1 MGVAA
6 LPPSSN
12 WRKRMNASEHVLWE
26 RLEPEPEDAAVKV
39 KAIKVSIVVDI
50 IALVMVSYGLF
61 ILPEGESLGA
71 LRYLFLVILAIMAM
85 FQIMF
90 MSYSFSPITKPLLVY
105 SDGLVPPQSVLGRFR
120 GVPEFLPRE
129 QIESLELVIFRFSKE
144 GTTRSA
150 EMMKANPRMKLRG
163 NLRNGKKIS
172 LAERRPEAIRGVSE
186 RMGSSWGVQIKEL
199 FIDV

>member
-1 MGVAA
+1 
-6 LPPSSN
+6 
-12 WRKRMNASEHVLWE
+12 
-26 RLEPEPEDAAVKV
+26 
-39 KAIKVSIVVDI
+39 
-50 IALVMVSYGLF
+50 
-61 ILPEGESLGA
+61 
-71 LRYLFLVILAIMAM
+71 M

-105 SDGLVPPQSVLGRFR
+105 SDGLVPPQSVLGKVK

-144 GTTRSA
+144 GNSRSA
-150 EMMKANPRMKLRG
+150 EMMKINPRMKLRA

-186 RMGSSWGVQIKEL
+186 RMGSSWGVPIKEM

>member
-1 MGVAA
+1 
-6 LPPSSN
+6 
-12 WRKRMNASEHVLWE
+12 MNASEHVQWE
-26 RLEPEPEDAAVKV
+26 RLEPEPEDAAAKG

-50 IALVMVSYGLF
+50 IALAMVSYGLF

-85 FQIMF
+85 FQILF

-105 SDGLVPPQSVLGRFR
+105 SDGLVPPQSVLGKVK

-144 GTTRSA
+144 GNARSA
-150 EMMKANPRMKLRG
+150 EMMKINPRMKLRA

-186 RMGSSWGVQIKEL
+186 RMGSSWGVPIKEM